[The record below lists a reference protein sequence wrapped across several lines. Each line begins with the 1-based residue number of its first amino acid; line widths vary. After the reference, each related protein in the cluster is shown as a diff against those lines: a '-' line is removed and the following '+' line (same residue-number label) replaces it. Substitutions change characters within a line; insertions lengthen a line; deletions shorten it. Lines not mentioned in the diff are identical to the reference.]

1 VLLQSA
7 QCPLVEIRLRVGATL
22 AQAIDALRTR
32 AQALQSVLGEQHRL
46 DAYLGW
52 VDETYRQL
60 GNWLLPG
67 QVEKLVET
75 PRYWAVYRMEYSS
88 YPHARVNQL
97 LTREVDARRRALE
110 ELLTELERTQRRWQ
124 RSTSLIVVPDTNVL
138 LHHRQE
144 LQDIAWPE
152 AVGCRGDVHLVIPLV
167 VVTELDRLKR
177 GTKDVRTRARV
188 TLRTL
193 NQLLP
198 DPDACIELRG
208 PDEHHR
214 KTTLEFLVDPLDHDQ
229 LTEPDSETIDRALY
243 VAELS
248 GRPVCVATADTGMRL
263 LAKAH
268 RLPTVLLPDRADRTS
283 APLVSRG

>member
-1 VLLQSA
+1 
-7 QCPLVEIRLRVGATL
+7 VEIRLRVGATL

-32 AQALQSVLGEQHRL
+32 AQALQNVPGAQHRL
-46 DAYLGW
+46 DAYLDW
-52 VDETYRQL
+52 VDETHRQL
-60 GNWLLPG
+60 GNWLLPE

-75 PRYWAVYRMEYSS
+75 PRYWALQRMDDVSQTQ
-88 YPHARVNQL
+88 AQVNQL
-97 LTREVDARRRALE
+97 LTREVNARRRAFE

-124 RSTSLIVVPDTNVL
+124 RSTGLIVVPDTNVL

-144 LQDIAWPE
+144 FQDIPWPE

-167 VVTELDRLKR
+167 VVTELDRNKR
-177 GTKDVRTRARV
+177 STKAQVRTRARV

-193 NQLLP
+193 NELLP
-198 DPDACIELRG
+198 DPDACIELRAS
-208 PDEHHR
+208 DEHHR
-214 KTTLEFLVDPLDHDQ
+214 KTTLEFLVDPLSHDR
-229 LTEPDSETIDRALY
+229 LIEADSEIIDRALY

-268 RLPTVLLPDRADRTS
+268 RLQTVLLPDREDQTS
-283 APLVSRG
+283 APPVRRG